1 MTVKLSRTVLVAGG
15 VIVVVSVISAVVLL
29 ALVGDSLTAGAKMII
44 INQLI
49 ITIPSMIAGIAA
61 LAAKAKVDEV
71 QHDLQNGLIPEKV
84 KETINEMAADPEQ
97 GAITINSESHNAAY
111 DRGVER
117 GLSGD

>member
-1 MTVKLSRTVLVAGG
+1 MSKTTLIAGVVA
-15 VIVVVSVISAVVLL
+15 VVVSIMAAVTVLAVV
-29 ALVGDSLTAGAKMII
+29 GDGLTAGAKTII

-49 ITIPSMIAGIAA
+49 ISIPTLIAGIAA

-71 QHDLQNGLIPEKV
+71 HHDLQNGLITEKV
-84 KETINEMAADPEQ
+84 KDAVSEMAHDPKE
-97 GAITINSESHNAAY
+97 GSVTINSESHNAAY